1 VFIRKIPAEFSHRFV
16 LGMVRVITRN
26 GPYTTTLAI
35 IMKNTILILILI
47 FTIGLNAQ
55 DLTKSEFKKT
65 EWFANN
71 ENRNFY
77 ESETIK
83 LIRIQKFKFDKEKL
97 NEVYIK
103 IERNENKNITELNFK
118 RSGKL
123 IVEDL
128 NIENWDV
135 TKLVGKWKWKFDSKR
150 QILKLFFNRKLHS
163 AFRIESKN
171 IEKSMWNE
179 SELELLVLNLIRLRK

>member
-1 VFIRKIPAEFSHRFV
+1 MFIRKIPAEFSHRFV